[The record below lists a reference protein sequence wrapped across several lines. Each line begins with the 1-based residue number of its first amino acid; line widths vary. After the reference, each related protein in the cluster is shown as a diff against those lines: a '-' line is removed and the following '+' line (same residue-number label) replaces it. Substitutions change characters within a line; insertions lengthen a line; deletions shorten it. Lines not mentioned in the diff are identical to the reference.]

1 MPNKGDR
8 GGSKTRAHIA
18 AVATQMFL
26 ERGFDEVT
34 IAEVASAANV
44 SKVTV
49 FAHFE
54 RKEDLLFDQLP
65 DAVEIVRSAIRNRAT
80 GTGVVESL
88 RDAALFQAEQ
98 ENPLSVLNPGIE
110 PFIRMIL
117 DSAALVGRLRLF
129 AHEIET
135 AIAAELEMD
144 AAFLGDSALVAALV
158 VAAYR
163 VVAVKTIRR
172 RLAGDSLSEII
183 LMHQTYLDECFDAVA
198 EAISIQRSVFF
209 DRNTAHAGCT
219 RPDVSFEAKI

>member
-1 MPNKGDR
+1 
-8 GGSKTRAHIA
+8 
-18 AVATQMFL
+18 MFL
-26 ERGFDEVT
+26 KHGFDEVT

-88 RDAALFQAEQ
+88 RDAALLQAQQ

-110 PFIRMIL
+110 PFIQMIL

-144 AAFLGDSALVAALV
+144 AAFVGDSALVAALV

-183 LMHQTYLDECFDAVA
+183 LMHQIYLDECFDAVA
-198 EAISIQRSVFF
+198 QAIAIQRSALF
-209 DRNTAHAGCT
+209 
-219 RPDVSFEAKI
+219 

>member
-1 MPNKGDR
+1 L
-8 GGSKTRAHIA
+8 TR
-18 AVATQMFL
+18 
-26 ERGFDEVT
+26 
-34 IAEVASAANV
+34 

-198 EAISIQRSVFF
+198 EAISIQRSVFLIGTPPMQVVPG
-209 DRNTAHAGCT
+209 RT
-219 RPDVSFEAKI
+219 